1 MNVRNCGKPIHKSS
15 NPQGRTAPA
24 GQQMAWE
31 KDTLF
36 PTLWVLGFNIIC
48 ELLLFAARELVQTI
62 LHLIANVLPSG
73 IASYIMSYLSNALS
87 AFFLILIFASGICF
101 YSIWKQELRPLFIKI
116 VSTALF
122 AFGHAAAAF
131 LSDGLTA
138 IILLSAGMFL
148 DLSCNDVAVT
158 GTILSFL
165 FRIACE
171 TALVRWAVKHYGE
184 GG

>member
-1 MNVRNCGKPIHKSS
+1 MNGRNCGKPMHQSS
-15 NPQGRTAPA
+15 NLQGRTAPA
-24 GQQMAWE
+24 GQQMVWE

-36 PTLWVLGFNIIC
+36 PALWILGFNIIC

-62 LHLIANVLPSG
+62 LSLIADVLPSG
-73 IASYIMSYLSNALS
+73 IASYIMSCLSNALS

-101 YSIWKQELRPLFIKI
+101 YSIWKKELRPLLIKI

-122 AFGHAAAAF
+122 AFGHAAAVF

-138 IILLSAGMFL
+138 IILLPAGMFM
-148 DLSCNDVAVT
+148 DLSCNDAAVT

-171 TALVRWAVKHYGE
+171 TALVGWAVKRYEE

>member
-1 MNVRNCGKPIHKSS
+1 MNVRNCGKPMHKSS
-15 NPQGRTAPA
+15 NPQGQTAPA
-24 GQQMAWE
+24 GQQIVWE

-36 PTLWVLGFNIIC
+36 PALWVLGFNIIC

-62 LHLIANVLPSG
+62 LHLIADMLPSG
-73 IASYIMSYLSNALS
+73 MASYMMSYLSNALS
-87 AFFLILIFASGICF
+87 AFFLILIFASGISF
-101 YSIWKQELRPLFIKI
+101 YSIWKQELRPLLIKI
-116 VSTALF
+116 VWTALF
-122 AFGHAAAAF
+122 ALGHAAAVF

-138 IILLSAGMFL
+138 IILLPAAMFL

-165 FRIACE
+165 FRITCE
-171 TALVRWAVKHYGE
+171 TALVRWAVKHYEE